1 MTDILQDTLTV
12 SPAPVAPVVEQAPPA
27 PASSPVSSDA
37 SLGHRAAPAPAPA
50 VADTLVADSLAADS
64 LAAADSLSVPVA
76 VKDTIVV
83 EPPTGIVGTPV
94 SYEFRNDDFVTSLLL
109 VSFFIMAWVISR
121 SWKFLRGQFRDFFYI
136 RERPNLFA
144 EREDTVLRGTVFL
157 VVQTCFLVALAY
169 FALSSE
175 LLPDIFGH
183 VSPYVMLSAGTLLAG
198 LYYLAKL
205 GLYSVV
211 NNTFFA
217 PAKCKLWHDTYLVS
231 VLVTGCGLLPMVLLL
246 VFFDLSIYYGILGVV
261 LFLSVIKILLLYKCY
276 RIFFNSWLGRMHIIL
291 YFCALEI
298 IPLGFFIAAL
308 YTMSSFLPAF

>member
-12 SPAPVAPVVEQAPPA
+12 SAAPVEPVVEQ
-27 PASSPVSSDA
+27 VV
-37 SLGHRAAPAPAPA
+37 AAPVVHHAVVAAPVPA
-50 VADTLVADSLAADS
+50 VADSLAVDSLAVDS
-64 LAAADSLSVPVA
+64 LAAVDSLSVPVA
-76 VKDTIVV
+76 VKDTVVV

-109 VSFFIMAWVISR
+109 VSFFIMAWVIAH

-144 EREDTVLRGTVFL
+144 EREDTVLHGRGFL
-157 VVQTCFLVALAY
+157 IVQTCFLVALTY

-175 LLPDIFGH
+175 YLPDVFSS
-183 VSPYVMLSAGTLLAG
+183 VSPYIMLAAGTIFAG
-198 LYYLAKL
+198 LYYLLKL
-205 GLYSVV
+205 GLYSMV
-211 NNTFFA
+211 NHTFFS
-217 PAKCKLWHDTYLVS
+217 PAKCTLWHDTYLVS
-231 VLVTGCGLLPMVLLL
+231 ILITGCGLLPLVLLL

-276 RIFFNSWLGRMHIIL
+276 RIFFSSWLGRMHIIL

-308 YTMSSFLPAF
+308 FTSSSLLTLFCPPTSKH